1 MGTSGAYGGSGKQCW
16 GDVRTLFDALPGDD
30 GGANATQ
37 DQADS
42 SDSDADVVGG
52 LAEALG
58 DALAD
63 DDSTLTRPPAPISL
77 GELLPP
83 SRGSGGAGGG
93 GGGGGVVRG
102 TSSGSGRVGAGSKR
116 SVTRAAARGGAAIG
130 GAFALRT
137 GDRAGLAELGLDLD
151 ELRGLGPRAQS
162 ARILD
167 AVLGEGGHPDETA
180 LRAAA
185 AEQLKVIV
193 IQETPLSEADALRA
207 FISAFVFQMAL
218 VELRADLAKGVID
231 TQNAVRKEGRLKRY
245 IKQRV
250 STLDIATD
258 GHWRI
263 ADFSTHAERLVREA
277 IALLR
282 AR

>member
-1 MGTSGAYGGSGKQCW
+1 MGTSGAYGGSGKQSW
-16 GDVRTLFDALPGDD
+16 GNVRTLFDALPEDD
-30 GGANATQ
+30 GETNGTQ
-37 DQADS
+37 DQAVS
-42 SDSDADVVGG
+42 SDSDVDAVGG

-63 DDSTLTRPPAPISL
+63 DDSTITEPAAPFSL
-77 GELLPP
+77 GNLLPP
-83 SRGSGGAGGG
+83 SRGSGGIGGG
-93 GGGGGVVRG
+93 GGGGGVIRG
-102 TSSGSGRVGAGSKR
+102 TSSASGRAGAGSKR

-130 GAFALRT
+130 GAFALRA

-193 IQETPLSEADALRA
+193 IQETPLSEGDALRA
-207 FISAFVFQMAL
+207 FIAAFVFQMAL
-218 VELRADLAKGVID
+218 VELWADLARGVID
-231 TQNAVRKEGRLKRY
+231 TQYAARKEGRLKRY

-250 STLDIATD
+250 STLDVASD
-258 GHWRI
+258 GRWRI
-263 ADFSTHAERLVREA
+263 ADFSTQAGRLVREA

>member
-1 MGTSGAYGGSGKQCW
+1 MGTSGAYGGSGKQSW
-16 GDVRTLFDALPGDD
+16 GQVRTLFDALPEDEAEAD
-30 GGANATQ
+30 GPETGPPE
-37 DQADS
+37 S
-42 SDSDADVVGG
+42 PDAESVEQLV
-52 LAEALG
+52 EALG

-63 DDSTLTRPPAPISL
+63 DDTALTQPSMTPIPL
-77 GELLPP
+77 DNLLPLA
-83 SRGSGGAGGG
+83 GGPGGTGGG
-93 GGGGGVVRG
+93 GTGGGVVRG
-102 TSSGSGRVGAGSKR
+102 SSGGPGRVGARSQR
-116 SVTRAAARGGAAIG
+116 SVSRGAARGGAAIG
-130 GAFALRT
+130 GAFALRA

-167 AVLGEGGHPDETA
+167 AVLGQGGHPDETA
-180 LRAAA
+180 LRTAA

-207 FISAFVFQMAL
+207 FIAAYVFQMAL

-231 TQNAVRKEGRLKRY
+231 TQHAAKKEGRLKRY
-245 IKQRV
+245 IEQRV
-250 STLDIATD
+250 SSLDVAID
-258 GHWRI
+258 GHWSI
-263 ADFSTHAERLVREA
+263 TDFSTQAGRLVRET